1 LAIRHLVA
9 ALALSVSLAGAAHA
23 DEPGSDGSED
33 AARTGVVRP
42 VFDQTITN
50 IPGKSLVTQDVSYA
64 PGAKDGPHRHAQSA
78 FIMAYVISGA
88 ILSQVEG
95 EPAHIYRAGQTWQ
108 EDPGAHHVLAENASK
123 TEPARLLAVFV
134 VDTADENALTTF
146 DMKPE
151 DNHD

>member
-1 LAIRHLVA
+1 MVA
-9 ALALSVSLAGAAHA
+9 Q
-23 DEPGSDGSED
+23 E
-33 AARTGVVRP
+33 
-42 VFDQTITN
+42 
-50 IPGKSLVTQDVSYA
+50 VSYA
-64 PGAKDGPHRHAQSA
+64 PGGKDGPHRHAQSA

-108 EDPGAHHVLAENASK
+108 EDPGAHHVLAKNASK

-146 DMKPE
+146 DMKPG
-151 DNHD
+151 DNHE

>member
-1 LAIRHLVA
+1 MAIRHLVA
-9 ALALSVSLAGAAHA
+9 AVALSVSLAGL
-23 DEPGSDGSED
+23 
-33 AARTGVVRP
+33 RP
-42 VFDQTITN
+42 NDHQHSWEIS
-50 IPGKSLVTQDVSYA
+50 GGAGDVSYA

-88 ILSQVEG
+88 ILSQVDG

-146 DMKPE
+146 DMKPG
-151 DNHD
+151 DNHE

>member
-9 ALALSVSLAGAAHA
+9 AVALSVSLAGAAHA

-33 AARTGVVRP
+33 AARTDLVRP
-42 VFDQTITN
+42 VVDQTITS
-50 IPGKSLVTQDVSYA
+50 IPGKSMVAQEVSYA
-64 PGAKDGPHRHAQSA
+64 PGGKDGPRRHAQSA

-108 EDPGAHHVLAENASK
+108 EDPGAHHVVAENASK

>member
-50 IPGKSLVTQDVSYA
+50 IPGKSLVAQETFHTHQA
-64 PGAKDGPHRHAQSA
+64 P
-78 FIMAYVISGA
+78 
-88 ILSQVEG
+88 
-95 EPAHIYRAGQTWQ
+95 
-108 EDPGAHHVLAENASK
+108 K
-123 TEPARLLAVFV
+123 TVR
-134 VDTADENALTTF
+134 TATRSRRSSWPT
-146 DMKPE
+146 
-151 DNHD
+151 

>member
-9 ALALSVSLAGAAHA
+9 AVALSVSLAGAAHA

-33 AARTGVVRP
+33 ARTDLVRP
-42 VFDQTITN
+42 VFDQTITS
-50 IPGKSLVTQDVSYA
+50 IPGKSMVAQEVSYA
-64 PGAKDGPHRHAQSA
+64 PGGKDGPHRHAQSA